1 MNSLLFLLLELFPE
15 AIDRNGSGDLPQK
28 GEEVIPG
35 FMWRDSTPRLVV
47 GVVLAFFGVDPN
59 QQLNNFDFFDALGIS
74 MSSLSNVGP
83 GMGYYGPVHS
93 WAILTPIAKF
103 TCSFLMLVGRLEIFP
118 VLILFSHSFWKKA

>member
-1 MNSLLFLLLELFPE
+1 MKYNGQVINSQVIRTLFGFVALF
-15 AIDRNGSGDLPQK
+15 AGCMLIGA
-28 GEEVIPG
+28 
-35 FMWRDSTPRLVV
+35 F
-47 GVVLAFFGVDPN
+47 VLAFFGVDPN